1 MHVRR
6 PFRVLA
12 MWIVALRFQV
22 CCCCSLIVVKLRFT
36 RTSSMTYSAIN
47 TYRRLVWAS
56 TNSVFVCREW
66 SWCAKLLSTQPGRD
80 VALRGV
86 RGGVRCHVRGECRRV
101 LAHDL
106 RCICIWCMV
115 VLLTSEAYWCVREG
129 SGTCSTSLAASVCF
143 IEYLCVVRLV
153 LVRAALQAAW
163 VVWIYLSV
171 CCRATRVGDADWRVC
186 MLQCNLHGTLRMW
199 CSLEFLCNQRAWA
212 LWFWSVSGLRCGWCY
227 GSGLLAR
234 CCALSAGPAGRCGY

>member
-1 MHVRR
+1 MRSCCRR
-6 PFRVLA
+6 SLDVTLRCEVSEVECRCVLA
-12 MWIVALRFQV
+12 
-22 CCCCSLIVVKLRFT
+22 
-36 RTSSMTYSAIN
+36 
-47 TYRRLVWAS
+47 
-56 TNSVFVCREW
+56 
-66 SWCAKLLSTQPGRD
+66 P
-80 VALRGV
+80 
-86 RGGVRCHVRGECRRV
+86 
-101 LAHDL
+101 DL

-115 VLLTSEAYWCVREG
+115 VLHTSEAYWRVREG

-186 MLQCNLHGTLRMW
+186 MLQCNLHGTNVVHW
-199 CSLEFLCNQRAWA
+199 NSVQSAWA
-212 LWFWSVSGLRCGWCY
+212 LRFWSVSGLRCGWCY

-234 CCALSAGPAGRCGY
+234 SCALSAGPAGRCGSCVHRAAV

>member
-1 MHVRR
+1 VRSCCR
-6 PFRVLA
+6 RSLDVTLRCEVSEVECLCVLA
-12 MWIVALRFQV
+12 
-22 CCCCSLIVVKLRFT
+22 
-36 RTSSMTYSAIN
+36 
-47 TYRRLVWAS
+47 
-56 TNSVFVCREW
+56 
-66 SWCAKLLSTQPGRD
+66 P
-80 VALRGV
+80 
-86 RGGVRCHVRGECRRV
+86 
-101 LAHDL
+101 DL
-106 RCICIWCMV
+106 RCICIWSMV
-115 VLLTSEAYWCVREG
+115 VLHTSEAYWRVRVG

-212 LWFWSVSGLRCGWCY
+212 LWFWSVSGLHCSWCY

-234 CCALSAGPAGRCGY
+234 CHALSTRRALRVLRSSRGCVISCTVRSCCGRGQDAICGEVGRCVARYRR

>member
-1 MHVRR
+1 VSCQR
-6 PFRVLA
+6 
-12 MWIVALRFQV
+12 WSVAAFWLMISGAFV
-22 CCCCSLIVVKLRFT
+22 SGVW
-36 RTSSMTYSAIN
+36 SS
-47 TYRRLVWAS
+47 V
-56 TNSVFVCREW
+56 
-66 SWCAKLLSTQPGRD
+66 
-80 VALRGV
+80 
-86 RGGVRCHVRGECRRV
+86 
-101 LAHDL
+101 
-106 RCICIWCMV
+106 V
-115 VLLTSEAYWCVREG
+115 VLLTSEAYWCVCVHVG
-129 SGTCSTSLAASVCF
+129 SGTCSIDLVASVCF

-212 LWFWSVSGLRCGWCY
+212 LWFWSVSGLHCSWCY

-234 CCALSAGPAGRCGY
+234 CCALSAGPAGRCGSCVHRAAV

>member
-1 MHVRR
+1 MRSCCRR
-6 PFRVLA
+6 SLDVTLRCEVSEVECRCVLA
-12 MWIVALRFQV
+12 
-22 CCCCSLIVVKLRFT
+22 
-36 RTSSMTYSAIN
+36 
-47 TYRRLVWAS
+47 
-56 TNSVFVCREW
+56 
-66 SWCAKLLSTQPGRD
+66 P
-80 VALRGV
+80 
-86 RGGVRCHVRGECRRV
+86 
-101 LAHDL
+101 DL

-115 VLLTSEAYWCVREG
+115 VLHTSEAYWRVREG

-199 CSLEFLCNQRAWA
+199 CSLEFCAIGVGAMVLECQWAALQLVLWIWIIGALPCTQYPPGAVGLAFIARLCDQLYCAELLWARPGRDLRRGRA
-212 LWFWSVSGLRCGWCY
+212 LRCEVSEMKCRRVLVPDLGYVCIWCIAY
-227 GSGLLAR
+227 QGLTGV
-234 CCALSAGPAGRCGY
+234 SFK